1 MRCKTLLC
9 VLCCIV
15 PVLVPATL
23 PAASLRVKAKSAIL
37 MDMTSDRI
45 LFSKNP
51 DRPMQPASLTKILSL
66 YIVHEAMKETKVHP
80 QDRVKVSEKASNTRG
95 SRMRLSAGDD
105 VSLEELIKGMVIVSG
120 NDASVAVAEYMGG
133 DVETFV
139 EKMNE
144 KARELKM
151 THSRFQ
157 NPNGLPAK
165 NQFTTA
171 RDILKLSRAYLRNF
185 PESIKIHAMRTFTFE
200 GNTLRN
206 SNNLLNDCPDV
217 DGLKTGFVGRGG
229 YHIVATAKR
238 GNARLIAVVM
248 GCRNFRTRT
257 REATKLLKAGF
268 RMVDRDALQPG
279 SDEHINEEQEENDE
293 EP

>member
-1 MRCKTLLC
+1 MRLKISLCLLC
-9 VLCCIV
+9 FIV
-15 PVLVPATL
+15 TILAPATL
-23 PAASLRVKAKSAIL
+23 PAASLRIKAKSAIL
-37 MDMTSDRI
+37 MDMTSGRI

-66 YIVHEAMKETKVHP
+66 YIVHEAMKDMEVRP
-80 QDRVKVSEKASNTRG
+80 QDRVKISENAANTGG
-95 SRMRLSAGDD
+95 SRMCLSPGSE
-105 VSLEELIKGMVIVSG
+105 VSLEELIKGMAIVSG
-120 NDASVAVAEYMGG
+120 NDASVAVAEYLGG
-133 DVETFV
+133 DVDTFV

-151 THSRFQ
+151 TRSRFQ

-171 RDILKLSRAYLRNF
+171 RDMLKLSQAYLRDF
-185 PESIKIHAMRTFTFE
+185 PESMKIHSMRSFTFE

-238 GNARLIAVVM
+238 EDTRLIAVVM
-248 GCRNFRTRT
+248 GCRNYRTRT

-268 RMVDRDALQPG
+268 KMADRDAAPSGNGKLK
-279 SDEHINEEQEENDE
+279 EEGEEDE